1 MHITHMIHAT
11 ETTSNTLPILWK
23 KLTVCEIV
31 LALHEW
37 ERITWSNMLTVTHL
51 WQFYLNQQRS

>member
-1 MHITHMIHAT
+1 MIHAT

-31 LALHEW
+31 LTLHEW
-37 ERITWSNMLTVTHL
+37 ERAHQYYNTNSKRVSKCQNDTEE
-51 WQFYLNQQRS
+51 YK